1 MLLVFFVFL
10 FQLNLCLLFAI
21 PLLICFLFLSMSLQL
36 APRQEPVLDSSKYTA
51 ADVRIVSTIIFVS
64 AFSVNIL
71 HNG

>member
-1 MLLVFFVFL
+1 
-10 FQLNLCLLFAI
+10 
-21 PLLICFLFLSMSLQL
+21 MSLQL